1 MAVDAPTREITA
13 HGPTPQPGRAG
24 RSGRWSR
31 LELRTAPYAYILP
44 FFVLFAAFGL
54 FPLIYTVWISFQRYR
69 LAGAPP
75 TFNGLDNYRW
85 LFTSDSFYNSL
96 YKTFTIGIISTV
108 PQLLMALGL
117 AHLLNYN
124 MRVRNFFRISM
135 IMPYATSLVAA
146 TLVFGSIF
154 SNNSGGL
161 ANVVL
166 GWFGI
171 DPVSWTNANWL
182 AQIAISLIVTWNWT
196 GYNALIY
203 LAGMQS
209 ISKDLYEA
217 AAIDGAG
224 RFRQFLNVTLP
235 GLRPTILF
243 TIVLSTIG
251 ATQLF
256 TQPYLFGNGSSG
268 GALGQ
273 YQTLTLLI
281 YDQAF
286 RIGQLGR
293 ASAVAL
299 VSLVLVILLVLL
311 NTGLASLRTRERR
324 PRRNRRGEAALATA
338 APDSVVPNAGE
349 GTR

>member
-1 MAVDAPTREITA
+1 MAVETQPLDSAAAGPKAAPPDRK
-13 HGPTPQPGRAG
+13 PRK
-24 RSGRWSR
+24 RRR
-31 LELRTAPYAYILP
+31 RTGNGVAPYAYISP
-44 FFVLFAAFGL
+44 FFILFGAFGL

-69 LAGAPP
+69 LAGSAPK
-75 TFNGLDNYRW
+75 FAGWDNYAW
-85 LFTSDSFYNSL
+85 LFTSGDFYNSL
-96 YKTFTIGIISTV
+96 YKTFTIGVLSTV
-108 PQLLMALGL
+108 PQLCFALAL

-154 SNNSGGL
+154 ANTPGGL

-166 GWFGI
+166 NFVGI
-171 DPVSWTNANWL
+171 DPVRWSAGNWT
-182 AQIAISLIVTWNWT
+182 AQFAIATIVTWHWT

-209 ISKDLYEA
+209 IEKDLYESA
-217 AAIDGAG
+217 SLDGAS
-224 RFRQFLNVTLP
+224 RFRQFLYVTLP

-256 TQPYLFGNGSSG
+256 TEPYLFGNGAGG

-273 YQTLTLLI
+273 YQVVAMFM
-281 YDQAF
+281 YQQAF
-286 RIGQLGR
+286 EFGRLGR
-293 ASAVAL
+293 ASAVAV
-299 VSLVLVILLVLL
+299 VSLFLVIALVLI
-311 NTGLASLRTRERR
+311 NTSIARWRTRDKDAKPSKKSSKKAEV
-324 PRRNRRGEAALATA
+324 
-338 APDSVVPNAGE
+338 SS
-349 GTR
+349 